1 MTATLRSEDPGGV
14 DGDARFSGNP
24 DEHPIAELRYLILA
38 AQREGNRL
46 LAQALRPLG
55 LTPAQA
61 EILSVLAEREP
72 LTLAALGRYIV
83 CETGSPSRI
92 VETLFKRGLVERE
105 AGQVDRRVVHLRLT
119 LLGAKMLDDVNAINH
134 ALNESIGSQLNDEQR
149 KTMVEAL
156 HRILQD
162 TISGSKINQ
171 RFGSAAGA
179 ALEQRSGY
187 ER

>member
-1 MTATLRSEDPGGV
+1 MTATLRSDGGGGL
-14 DGDARFSGNP
+14 DGDASFSGNP

-38 AQREGNRL
+38 AQREGNRM

-61 EILSVLAEREP
+61 EIISVLAEREP

-92 VETLFKRGLVERE
+92 VETLVKRGLVERE
-105 AGQVDRRVVHLRLT
+105 AGQMDRRVVHLRLT
-119 LLGAKMLDDVNAINH
+119 LLGSKMLNDINAISH

-149 KTMVEAL
+149 KLIVEAL
-156 HRILQD
+156 HRIVQD

-171 RFGSAAGA
+171 RFGAAKG
-179 ALEQRSGY
+179 RSREVRSEY
-187 ER
+187 EE